1 MIEHILKIYGI
12 NCKNK
17 WIGYFT
23 TGLTLSIFSS
33 LVIPVIYANNSSNK
47 TNEFFYKLLM
57 STLCASKIL
66 NYWAV
71 KYNSD
76 NIFDLNYK
84 LKKRQK
90 KRSIGELNI
99 NIYSVISINLSIVIS
114 LVVTKFDSCAP
125 FLMEIHKDFI
135 QTMKSIF
142 IPVTPYIFL
151 MAIYIYS
158 WFIVIQLLY
167 IEIKARYL
175 TVIKDF
181 TNEVKSIK
189 TKPDKSVII
198 STQRS
203 ILKFAE
209 FKDNIKK
216 YVDFL
221 EFGIFIDLVLPV
233 TIVVGSYES
242 ILELECWTFGISF
255 VVLVIGSYIWT
266 ISYNLRVKRSESD
279 LTLNLNRWLNPNIE
293 NGDEIELK
301 VLKKAA
307 MHFSEQKFIDE
318 FNSA

>member
-1 MIEHILKIYGI
+1 
-12 NCKNK
+12 
-17 WIGYFT
+17 
-23 TGLTLSIFSS
+23 
-33 LVIPVIYANNSSNK
+33 
-47 TNEFFYKLLM
+47 
-57 STLCASKIL
+57 
-66 NYWAV
+66 
-71 KYNSD
+71 
-76 NIFDLNYK
+76 
-84 LKKRQK
+84 
-90 KRSIGELNI
+90 
-99 NIYSVISINLSIVIS
+99 
-114 LVVTKFDSCAP
+114 
-125 FLMEIHKDFI
+125 MEIHKDFI

>member
-23 TGLTLSIFSS
+23 TGLTLSIFSI
-33 LVIPVIYANNSSNK
+33 LVIPVIYTKNSSNK

-57 STLCASKIL
+57 STLFVSKIL

-71 KYNSD
+71 KYNSG
-76 NIFDLNYK
+76 NIFHLNYK
-84 LKKRQK
+84 LKKYQK
-90 KRSIGELNI
+90 KHSISELNI

-114 LVVTKFDSCAP
+114 LVGTKFNSCAP
-125 FLMEIHKDFI
+125 FLIEIHKDFI

-142 IPVTPYIFL
+142 IPVTPHIFL
-151 MAIYIYS
+151 MAIYVYS
-158 WFIVIQLLY
+158 CFIVIQLLY
-167 IEIKARYL
+167 IEIKTRY
-175 TVIKDF
+175 ISIIEDF

-203 ILKFAE
+203 ILKFVE

-221 EFGIFIDLVLPV
+221 KYGIFIDLVLPV
-233 TIVVGSYES
+233 AIVVGSYES
-242 ILELECWTFGISF
+242 ILVLECWAFGISF
-255 VVLVIGSYIWT
+255 VVLVIGSYLWT

-293 NGDEIELK
+293 NADEIELK
-301 VLKKAA
+301 VLKRTA
-307 MHFSEQKFIDE
+307 MHFSEQKSIDE
-318 FNSA
+318 LNPA